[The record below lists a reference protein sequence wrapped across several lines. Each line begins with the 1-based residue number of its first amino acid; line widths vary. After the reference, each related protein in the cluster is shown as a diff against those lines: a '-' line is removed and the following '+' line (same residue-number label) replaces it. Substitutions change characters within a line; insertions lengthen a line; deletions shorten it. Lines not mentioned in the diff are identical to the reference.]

1 MLIFKSFLFTL
12 PASVR
17 VCALGGLIMRNAQ
30 GDAMVSEA
38 IKSVLFEL

>member
-12 PASVR
+12 PASIK

-30 GDAMVSEA
+30 GDAMVSDT
-38 IKSVLFEL
+38 IKSVLFEH